1 MVGMKAQPNVNV
13 PGFSSAIGSPLG
25 ATTRGV
31 LMPSIQESVDPRG
44 TVSGLSGD
52 TVVVTVDV
60 PLTTRSG
67 RRNGAVATDT
77 LDGPLMTGRSQP
89 SVSVTRAAAN
99 IRRQTIVPPSRER

>member
-13 PGFSSAIGSPLG
+13 PGFSSAIGWPLG
-25 ATTRGV
+25 ATMPGVIMPLAATVPAMGTGGSGV

-67 RRNGAVATDT
+67 RPNGAVATDT
-77 LDGPLMTGRSQP
+77 LDGPL
-89 SVSVTRAAAN
+89 
-99 IRRQTIVPPSRER
+99 